1 MNYDSMSDKAIG
13 KALGERLKA
22 WRLRLNLTQQ
32 QLAEAAALSLNVI
45 KSLEAGKGKLSSVIA
60 VLREFRLLEDL
71 DAFIRE
77 PGISPLQL
85 VKRQG
90 KVRQRATGSR
100 GKDSDKDAD
109 EW

>member
-71 DAFIRE
+71 DVFIRE

>member
-13 KALGERLKA
+13 EALGERLKA

-32 QLAEAAALSLNVI
+32 QLAEATALSLNVI

>member
-1 MNYDSMSDKAIG
+1 MNYDSMSDKVIG
-13 KALGERLKA
+13 ETLGERFRA
-22 WRLRLNLTQQ
+22 WRLRLNMTQQ
-32 QLAEAAALSLNVI
+32 QLADATALSLNVI
-45 KSLEAGKGKLSSVIA
+45 KSLESGKGKLASMIA

-77 PGISPLQL
+77 PGVSPLQL

-100 GKDSDKDAD
+100 GKGAAGDAD

>member
-13 KALGERLKA
+13 KALGERLRA

-32 QLAEAAALSLNVI
+32 QLAEATALSLNVI

-77 PGISPLQL
+77 PAISPLQL
-85 VKRQG
+85 AKRQG

-100 GKDSDKDAD
+100 GKDSDKDVD